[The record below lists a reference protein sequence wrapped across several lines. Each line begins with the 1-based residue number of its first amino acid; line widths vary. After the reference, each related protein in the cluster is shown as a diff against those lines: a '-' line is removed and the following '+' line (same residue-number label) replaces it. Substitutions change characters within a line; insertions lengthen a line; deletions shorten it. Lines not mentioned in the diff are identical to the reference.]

1 MTLLADFY
9 TDKAFYPGY
18 CFSKAKEYKLPEL
31 GSRENYLAYVRNL
44 PNSVNPEVFGLHE
57 NADITREINETNLF
71 CNAIL
76 LTMSGSSGAKKK
88 KKGKG
93 AETTGDQEIISMCE
107 KILEDIPLP
116 FDLVK
121 ARERYKVNY
130 NESMN
135 TVLTQEME
143 RYNELIETIR
153 QSLLNLMNAIEGLIL
168 MTADLEATS
177 RSMLDGKIPPL
188 WVS

>member
-1 MTLLADFY
+1 
-9 TDKAFYPGY
+9 
-18 CFSKAKEYKLPEL
+18 
-31 GSRENYLAYVRNL
+31 
-44 PNSVNPEVFGLHE
+44 
-57 NADITREINETNLF
+57 
-71 CNAIL
+71 
-76 LTMSGSSGAKKK
+76 
-88 KKGKG
+88 
-93 AETTGDQEIISMCE
+93 MCE

-116 FDLVK
+116 YNLIK

-153 QSLLNLMNAIEGLIL
+153 GSLTGLMHAIEGLIL
-168 MTADLEATS
+168 MTPDLESTS

-188 WVS
+188 WVSLMITVAC

>member
-1 MTLLADFY
+1 
-9 TDKAFYPGY
+9 
-18 CFSKAKEYKLPEL
+18 
-31 GSRENYLAYVRNL
+31 
-44 PNSVNPEVFGLHE
+44 
-57 NADITREINETNLF
+57 
-71 CNAIL
+71 
-76 LTMSGSSGAKKK
+76 
-88 KKGKG
+88 
-93 AETTGDQEIISMCE
+93 MCE
-107 KILEDIPLP
+107 RIPEDVPPP
-116 FDLVK
+116 FDIVK

-153 QSLLNLMNAIEGLIL
+153 GSLSSLMNAIEGLIL

-188 WVS
+188 WVSGEDYYLAREVISITQAIRRLCEGFEVKISVLYRVV